1 MISDK
6 KIFHENLY
14 DRKMVAMQ
22 FEAANFS
29 DLENR

>member
-14 DRKMVAMQ
+14 DRIMVPMQ

-29 DLENR
+29 YLENR